1 MDPGMDKLHKI
12 LVETET
18 EAEELLLARHQMVEN
33 DKVRNAN
40 REALTALRKRAKTT
54 KSSIP
59 SPFEA
64 IMREMEGSG
73 SRPLVKE
80 VCSTCGNH
88 DPKENTWMMFP
99 GSDIFVRVP
108 FHAAHSVLDKDQ
120 ERLDYEMKKLQSYV
134 KEKSFIIS
142 EKGALADRVSPGIV
156 RSMVALADRPQ

>member
-1 MDPGMDKLHKI
+1 MDPGMNKLHKI

-54 KSSIP
+54 KSSIS

-64 IMREMEGSG
+64 IMREMEGSS

-80 VCSTCGNH
+80 VCPTCGGH

>member
-1 MDPGMDKLHKI
+1 MDPGMNKLHKI

-54 KSSIP
+54 KSSIS

-64 IMREMEGSG
+64 IMREIEGSS

-80 VCSTCGNH
+80 VCPTCGGH

-99 GSDIFVRVP
+99 GSDIFIRVP

>member
-1 MDPGMDKLHKI
+1 MDPGMNKLHKI

-54 KSSIP
+54 KSSIS

-64 IMREMEGSG
+64 IMRDMEGSS

-80 VCSTCGNH
+80 VCPTCGNH